1 MSDMNDHDRD
11 DRIDGGGPGAPGAW
25 SSADDEALKR
35 AAAQESAHPASGGA
49 AYDPS
54 LIDDMPAE
62 IELDAEGVAGA
73 CAVDADD
80 RLAEALAEVER
91 YKDSLLRSQ
100 AEFDNFRKRVRRE
113 QEELLSRAAERVVA
127 EMLPAL
133 DNLERALAHVRE
145 GGDAAQLVKGVEMT
159 HGQILDVLAKE
170 GVVVIDPAGEP
181 FDPIE
186 HQAVGQREDTSVPD
200 HTVLEVFLAGYRMG
214 TRVVRP
220 ASVVVSSGG
229 PAAVADASKGPAS
242 AG

>member
-1 MSDMNDHDRD
+1 MNDRTST
-11 DRIDGGGPGAPGAW
+11 GGSGAGGAW
-25 SSADDEALKR
+25 LPEDDEAVRR
-35 AAAQESAHPASGGA
+35 AAAEESAHPASGGA
-49 AYDPS
+49 AYDLS

-62 IELDAEGVAGA
+62 IEMDAEGAAETRAIG
-73 CAVDADD
+73 ADD
-80 RLAEALAEVER
+80 RVAAAEAEAERHRDVA
-91 YKDSLLRSQ
+91 LRAR

-181 FDPIE
+181 FDPME
-186 HQAVGQREDTSVPD
+186 HQAVGQREDATVPD
-200 HTVLEVFLAGYRMG
+200 HTVLDVFLRGYRMG
-214 TRVVRP
+214 SRVVRP

-229 PAAVADASKGPAS
+229 PAAEAGGADPRGPAS

>member
-1 MSDMNDHDRD
+1 MSDMTDNN
-11 DRIDGGGPGAPGAW
+11 DRINEGGPGAADAW
-25 SSADDEALKR
+25 SSADDEALRR

-54 LIDDMPAE
+54 LADDMPAE
-62 IELDAEGVAGA
+62 IELDEEGAAEA

-80 RLAEALAEVER
+80 RLVAAEAEIAR
-91 YKDSLLRSQ
+91 YQDALLRSQ

-170 GVVVIDPAGEP
+170 GVVIIDPVGEP
-181 FDPIE
+181 FDPTE
-186 HQAVGQREDTSVPD
+186 HQAVGQREDATVAD
-200 HTVLEVFLAGYRMG
+200 HTVVEVFLCGYRMG
-214 TRVVRP
+214 SRVVRP
-220 ASVVVSSGG
+220 ASVVVSTG
-229 PAAVADASKGPAS
+229 GPAS